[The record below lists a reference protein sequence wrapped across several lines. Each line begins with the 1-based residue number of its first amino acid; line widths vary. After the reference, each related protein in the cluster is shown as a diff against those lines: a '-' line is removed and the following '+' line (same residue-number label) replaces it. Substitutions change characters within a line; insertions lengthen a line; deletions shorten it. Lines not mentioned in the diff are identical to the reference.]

1 MYTNNKV
8 NVTKLLESWAPVI
21 SDMTKG
27 AVDAKSEKMEWIA
40 KLANNEQMHLNEEA
54 VGGIGMP
61 YATLNNTLGIGNAV
75 PASAA
80 AMTGAEQTSNNAIG
94 SGDKWPSLLPVAIQV
109 AARTV
114 GFDLVNV
121 TTLDGPT
128 GVLPFIDYVYA
139 DSKEPY
145 GATPGYNPATANP
158 QTAWKKRGGEGKAYT
173 TFDNMTMFQVKAVL
187 PTFADGATKVSRRQ
201 MDKALFESTRE
212 DGSIITLDGGINGK
226 LDVKYVS
233 MTRLGAE
240 PIFKIDD
247 NAENVANIGKLFEGA
262 VTAKVKVAKDK
273 DTTEELTFT
282 FSNPRAVSMWEDQ
295 ILGYTGSGKYDSD
308 NYSGTYMNPFK
319 LYEPMDRATG
329 ETQVPR
335 KLSMTVHTE
344 FITVGKIQVAVNV
357 TREQVT
363 DLQKQWGIDVL
374 KMVENAAINEL
385 TQTINKQI
393 TSRLFGLGWLNH
405 VNAYASEGVN
415 LNLNLGTAGALPNG
429 MDFATVKDGEEVL
442 LNMPIPDANDYGNF
456 ENLDTKFSRVAKLVK
471 TAGNLIMQRGRRG
484 PANFIVTNYKIAS
497 MLQDQAQYTFAPLA
511 NTFNQ
516 NNGQLYPLG
525 TVAGM
530 TVYVDPYMRYD
541 DTRVLIGR
549 KGEKTEPGVHF
560 CPYLMAESVNFIN
573 QNTMAPQVV
582 VSSRYALV
590 NVGWYPETQYLTLFI
605 NTPENM
611 Y

>member
-27 AVDAKSEKMEWIA
+27 AVDAKSENMEWIA

-145 GATPGYNPATANP
+145 GATPAYNSATANP
-158 QTAWKKRGGEGKAYT
+158 KTGWKQKPGKDVHAYT
-173 TFDNMTMFQVKAVL
+173 QFDNLTMFQVKATL
-187 PTFADGATKVSRRQ
+187 PEGISRRK
-201 MDKALFESTRE
+201 MDKALFEASQ
-212 DGSIITLDGGINGK
+212 DGSVITLTGDKGSLK
-226 LDVKYVS
+226 VKYVS

-240 PIFKIDD
+240 PIFQVVDG
-247 NAENVANIGKLFEGA
+247 ETTNIGTLFEGE
-262 VTAKVKVAKDK
+262 VKATVDDK
-273 DTTEELTFT
+273 EYA
-282 FSNPRAVSMWEDQ
+282 FSSPRAVSMWEDQ

-319 LYEPMDRATG
+319 LYESMDRATG

-393 TSRLFGLGWLNH
+393 TSRLFALGWLNH

-415 LNLNLGTAGALPNG
+415 LNLNLGAAGALPNG

-442 LNMPIPDANDYGNF
+442 LNMPVPDANDYGNF

-541 DTRVLIGR
+541 DTRVLVGR

-560 CPYLMAESVNFIN
+560 CPYLMAESINFIN

>member
-173 TFDNMTMFQVKAVL
+173 TFDNLTMFQVKAVL
-187 PTFADGATKVSRRQ
+187 PEDVTRRK
-201 MDKALFESTRE
+201 MDKALFEATQQ
-212 DGSIITLDGGINGK
+212 DGSVITLDGGANGK

-240 PIFKIDD
+240 PIFKIADE
-247 NAENVANIGKLFEGA
+247 ATNVANIGKLFEGE
-262 VTAKVKVAKDK
+262 VKAEVDGKEYA
-273 DTTEELTFT
+273 

-405 VNAYASEGVN
+405 VNAYGSEGVN
-415 LNLNLGTAGALPNG
+415 LNLDLATDAASQIGKIG
-429 MDFATVKDGEEVL
+429 FATIRDGAEEIVE
-442 LNMPIPDANDYGNF
+442 MSVPVANNYGNF

-541 DTRVLIGR
+541 DTRVLVGR

>member
-145 GATPGYNPATANP
+145 GATPAYNSATANP
-158 QTAWKKRGGEGKAYT
+158 KTGWKQKPGKDVHAYT
-173 TFDNMTMFQVKAVL
+173 QFDNLTMFQVKATL
-187 PTFADGATKVSRRQ
+187 PEGISRRK
-201 MDKALFESTRE
+201 MDKALFEASQ
-212 DGSIITLDGGINGK
+212 DGSVITLTGDKGSLK
-226 LDVKYVS
+226 VKYVS

-240 PIFKIDD
+240 PIFQVVDG
-247 NAENVANIGKLFEGA
+247 ETTNIGTLFEGE
-262 VTAKVKVAKDK
+262 VKATVDDK
-273 DTTEELTFT
+273 EYA
-282 FSNPRAVSMWEDQ
+282 FSSPRAVSMWEDQ

-393 TSRLFGLGWLNH
+393 TSRLFALGWLNH

-415 LNLNLGTAGALPNG
+415 LNLNLGAAGALPNG

-442 LNMPIPDANDYGNF
+442 LNMPVPDANDYGNF

-541 DTRVLIGR
+541 DTRVLVGR

>member
-21 SDMTKG
+21 TDLTNG
-27 AVDAKSEKMEWIA
+27 AVDAKSDKMEWIA

-80 AMTGAEQTSNNAIG
+80 AMTGAEQTSNAVIG

-145 GATPGYNPATANP
+145 GATPAYNSATANP
-158 QTAWKKRGGEGKAYT
+158 KTGWKQKPAQGVHAYT
-173 TFDNMTMFQVKAVL
+173 QFDNLSMFQVKAVL
-187 PTFADGATKVSRRQ
+187 PEGVSRRK
-201 MDKALFESTRE
+201 MDKAMFEASQA
-212 DGSIITLDGGINGK
+212 DGSVITLTGNGT

-240 PIFKIDD
+240 PIFQVV
-247 NAENVANIGKLFEGA
+247 EGQTTNIGTLFESE
-262 VTAKVKVAKDK
+262 VKATVDGK
-273 DTTEELTFT
+273 EYT

-329 ETQVPR
+329 EVQIPR
-335 KLSMTVHTE
+335 KLSMTVHTQ

-393 TSRLFGLGWLNH
+393 TSRLFALGWLNH

-415 LNLNLGTAGALPNG
+415 LNLNLGAKDALPNG
-429 MDFATVKDGEEVL
+429 MDFATTKDGEEVL
-442 LNMPIPDANDYGNF
+442 LNMPVPNANDYGSF
-456 ENLDTKFSRVAKLVK
+456 ENLDTKFSRVAKLIK
-471 TAGNLIMQRGRRG
+471 TAGNLITQRGRRG

-541 DTRVLIGR
+541 DTRVLVGR
-549 KGEKTEPGVHF
+549 KGDKTEPGVHF

>member
-1 MYTNNKV
+1 MINNKTKLQTVNLILKKMYTNNKV
-8 NVTKLLESWAPVI
+8 NVTKLMESWAPVI
-21 SDMTKG
+21 TELTEG
-27 AVDAKSEKMEWIA
+27 AVDAKSSKMEWIA

-80 AMTGAEQTSNNAIG
+80 AMTGAEQTGNNVIG

-145 GATPGYNPATANP
+145 GATPAYNAATANP
-158 QTAWKKRGGEGKAYT
+158 KTAWKKRGGEGKAYT
-173 TFDNMTMFQVKAVL
+173 TFDNLSMFQVKAVL
-187 PTFADGATKVSRRQ
+187 PEGMTRRK
-201 MDKALFESTRE
+201 MDKAMFEASQA
-212 DGSIITLDGGINGK
+212 DGSVITLSGNGELK
-226 LDVKYVS
+226 VKYVS

-240 PIFKIDD
+240 PIFQVVDG
-247 NAENVANIGKLFEGA
+247 ETTNIGALFENA
-262 VTAKVKVAKDK
+262 VTAVVDGK
-273 DTTEELTFT
+273 TYT
-282 FSNPRAVSMWEDQ
+282 FSNPKAVSMWEDQ

-329 ETQVPR
+329 ETQIPR

-393 TSRLFGLGWLNH
+393 TSRLFALGWLNH

-415 LNLNLGTAGALPNG
+415 LNLDLATVAGSQIG
-429 MDFATVKDGEEVL
+429 KIGFATIRNGEEELVE
-442 LNMPIPDANDYGNF
+442 MDVPVANDYGNF
-456 ENLDTKFSRVAKLVK
+456 ENLDTKFSRVAKLIK